1 MFFMDPLLM
10 LSFGYESSEEYDKI
24 LIQQEK
30 LLFPRGFFLKDVNLK
45 DTPLAFLILLTC
57 NH

>member
-1 MFFMDPLLM
+1 MDPLLM
-10 LSFGYESSEEYDKI
+10 LSFGYESCKEYDKI

-30 LLFPRGFFLKDVNLK
+30 LLFLRVFFFKDVNLK

>member
-10 LSFGYESSEEYDKI
+10 LSFGYESCKEYDKI

-30 LLFPRGFFLKDVNLK
+30 LLFLRVFLKDVNLK
-45 DTPLAFLILLTC
+45 DTPLGFLILLTC

>member
-24 LIQQEK
+24 LIQQEI
-30 LLFPRGFFLKDVNLK
+30 LLFIQFFKK
-45 DTPLAFLILLTC
+45 I
-57 NH
+57 

>member
-1 MFFMDPLLM
+1 M
-10 LSFGYESSEEYDKI
+10 LSFGYESCKEYDKI

-30 LLFPRGFFLKDVNLK
+30 LLFLRVFFLDVNLK
-45 DTPLAFLILLTC
+45 DTPLGFLILLTC

>member
-1 MFFMDPLLM
+1 MDPLLM
-10 LSFGYESSEEYDKI
+10 LSFGYESCKEYDKI

-30 LLFPRGFFLKDVNLK
+30 LLFLRVFLKDVNLK
-45 DTPLAFLILLTC
+45 DTPLGFLILLTC

>member
-10 LSFGYESSEEYDKI
+10 LSFGYESCKEYDKI

-30 LLFPRGFFLKDVNLK
+30 LLFLRVFFKDVNLK
-45 DTPLAFLILLTC
+45 DTPLGFLILLTC

>member
-1 MFFMDPLLM
+1 M
-10 LSFGYESSEEYDKI
+10 SHVKNYDKI

-30 LLFPRGFFLKDVNLK
+30 LLFLRVFFFKDVNLK

>member
-10 LSFGYESSEEYDKI
+10 LSFGYESCKEYDKI

-30 LLFPRGFFLKDVNLK
+30 LLFLRVFFFKDVNLK